1 MDKWKRYNLMVLQY
15 QILVKWELEY
25 AGKSIWIVVLVVIFM
40 FDEINSFLMDFWSL
54 VLYFGVIHTLFAIFR
69 LLFSL
74 DSSNTD
80 FNVFYSQ
87 VTSGI
92 ELYINIFIP
101 IPFSLNLE
109 SSSFYLDWISV
120 GIIFVSAVI
129 TFYLYSNSNWKGQSH
144 WIKREIIT
152 SYFEF
157 APAL

>member
-1 MDKWKRYNLMVLQY
+1 
-15 QILVKWELEY
+15 
-25 AGKSIWIVVLVVIFM
+25 M
-40 FDEINSFLMDFWSL
+40 FDEINSFLRDFWSL
-54 VLYFGVIHTLFAIFR
+54 VLHFGVIHTLFAIIR

-109 SSSFYLDWISV
+109 SSIFYLDWISV

-129 TFYLYSNSNWKGQSH
+129 TFYLYSNRN
-144 WIKREIIT
+144 
-152 SYFEF
+152 
-157 APAL
+157 